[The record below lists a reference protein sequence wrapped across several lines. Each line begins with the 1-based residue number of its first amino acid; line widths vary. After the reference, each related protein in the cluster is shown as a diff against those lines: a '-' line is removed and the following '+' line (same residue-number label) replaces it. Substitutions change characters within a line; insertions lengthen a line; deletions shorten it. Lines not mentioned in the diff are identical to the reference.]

1 MENLNNLHVSVR
13 ERIFAQLKSKS
24 IQQKDFAKAIGV
36 KAVTITDWKN
46 GKSTSFMKRLVPI
59 AEYLGVTTSE
69 LLGEEEKPTPTYG
82 DGLSEEMLEVIR
94 RYKAAP
100 PALRAAALAVLRA
113 AEEQSKAQGDSTTGQ

>member
-1 MENLNNLHVSVR
+1 MDKIKIVENIQKICKERGTNPTVAGRESGAGETMVTNLKRKGTLPSI
-13 ERIFAQLKSKS
+13 EKFQLLAQ
-24 IQQKDFAKAIGV
+24 
-36 KAVTITDWKN
+36 
-46 GKSTSFMKRLVPI
+46 
-59 AEYLGVTTSE
+59 YLGVTTSE

>member
-1 MENLNNLHVSVR
+1 MDKEIFVQNVKKLCFEKNIRPTNVCKESGVGGSFLSDIARGQTPSVAKVQML
-13 ERIFAQLKSKS
+13 AQ
-24 IQQKDFAKAIGV
+24 
-36 KAVTITDWKN
+36 
-46 GKSTSFMKRLVPI
+46 
-59 AEYLGVTTSE
+59 YLGVTTSE

>member
-1 MENLNNLHVSVR
+1 MDKIKIVENIQKICKERGTNPTVAGRESGAGETMVTNLKRKGTLPSI
-13 ERIFAQLKSKS
+13 EKFQLLAQ
-24 IQQKDFAKAIGV
+24 
-36 KAVTITDWKN
+36 
-46 GKSTSFMKRLVPI
+46 
-59 AEYLGVTTSE
+59 YLGVTTSE

-113 AEEQSKAQGDSTTGQ
+113 AEEQGKAQGDSTIGQ